1 MMKFEEFVEEIKNRV
16 EARLGKDCTVS
27 VTETLKNNS
36 VVQRQLVIQKAGSSI
51 SPTIHLQWQYER
63 YMEQPDHAR
72 LDEITENMI
81 RLYESQGLIMDETTK
96 QKMKLND
103 YGYVKDRI
111 LYKLVNTKDNQEM
124 LTHIPHIPFL
134 DLSIVFYICFSETE
148 EGRMITSVTNRH
160 LELWNVTADELYQ
173 VAEKNTPEKMPAKF
187 CTMKEVLFGF
197 DKDLEADPTDE
208 WEDKLFMAELSDGVP
223 PLYVLSNT
231 VGIQGACT
239 ILYPGTLKKCAESL
253 QTDLVIL
260 PSSTHEVLLLP
271 YEEETDM
278 ENLSYMVQA
287 INVSDVPK
295 EDWLSDHAYL
305 YRRED
310 DRVTA
315 A

>member
-1 MMKFEEFVEEIKNRV
+1 MKFEEFVEEIKSRV
-16 EARLGKDCTVS
+16 EARLGKDFTVS
-27 VTETLKNNS
+27 VTEMLKNNS

-72 LDEITENMI
+72 LDEIAENMI
-81 RLYESQGLIMDETTK
+81 QLYESQGLMMDETTK
-96 QKMKLND
+96 QKMQLND

-124 LTHIPHIPFL
+124 LTQIPHIPFL
-134 DLSIVFYICFSETE
+134 DLSIVFYVCISETE
-148 EGRMITSVTNRH
+148 EGRMIASVTNRH
-160 LELWNVTADELYQ
+160 LELWNVTTDELYQ
-173 VAEKNTPEKMPAKF
+173 AAGQNTPEKMPARF
-187 CTMKEVLFGF
+187 CTMEEMLFGSK
-197 DKDLEADPTDE
+197 KDLEADPTDE
-208 WEDKLFMAELSDGVP
+208 RGDKLFLAELSDGVP

-253 QTDLVIL
+253 QSDLVIL
-260 PSSTHEVLLLP
+260 PSSTHEVLILP
-271 YEEETDM
+271 YEEGTDV
-278 ENLSYMVQA
+278 EELSYMVRA
-287 INVSDVPK
+287 VNASDVPK
-295 EDWLSDHAYL
+295 EDWLSDHAYI

-310 DRVTA
+310 DKVTA

>member
-16 EARLGKDCTVS
+16 EARLGKDFTVS
-27 VTETLKNNS
+27 VIETLKNNS
-36 VVQRQLVIQKAGSSI
+36 VVQRQLVIQKAGTSI
-51 SPTIHLQWQYER
+51 SPIIHLQWQYER

-72 LDEITENMI
+72 LDEIAENTI
-81 RLYESQGLIMDETTK
+81 QLYESQGLVMDETTK

-103 YGYVKDRI
+103 YEDVKDRI

-124 LTHIPHIPFL
+124 LTQIPHIPFL
-134 DLSIVFYICFSETE
+134 DLSIVFYICVSQTE

-173 VAEKNTPEKMPAKF
+173 VAGKNTPEKMPAKF
-187 CTMKEVLFGF
+187 CTMKEALFGSN
-197 DKDLEADPTDE
+197 KDLEEDPTDD
-208 WEDKLFMAELSDGVP
+208 WGDKLFMAELCDGVP

-231 VGIQGACT
+231 VGLQGAST

-253 QTDLVIL
+253 QADLVIL
-260 PSSTHEVLLLP
+260 PSSTHEVLLFP
-271 YEEETDM
+271 YKEETDM
-278 ENLSYMVQA
+278 EDLSYIIQA

-295 EDWLSDHAYL
+295 EDWLSDHPYL

-310 DRVTA
+310 GRVTVA
-315 A
+315 